1 MYVFTI
7 KHPRL
12 LWNEP
17 RFRQLPHT
25 SFSTYSWVWS
35 SVPSR
40 ESRHNCFIHGN
51 EIEKENHGPK
61 HYFAPVLRTL
71 GQRGITYCRNYFLF
85 SGFRSVTTALSF
97 FWGSS
102 VRQGD
107 SKIQYWKKYSDAFC
121 FPPNRITQVMLNS
134 SFLNSSF
141 LKWLPTASF
150 LFPHHSQTKT
160 CIKLKLTESQ
170 GPHCFGKVLFV
181 TFVPANRE
189 NAGDIHFWPS

>member
-1 MYVFTI
+1 MTKLSFQGPTI
-7 KHPRL
+7 TSTQHISLATFVVHPLNYKCSPVVITGSWRFLGILSSLSYSL
-12 LWNEP
+12 LI
-17 RFRQLPHT
+17 F
-25 SFSTYSWVWS
+25 F
-35 SVPSR
+35 
-40 ESRHNCFIHGN
+40 C
-51 EIEKENHGPK
+51 
-61 HYFAPVLRTL
+61 
-71 GQRGITYCRNYFLF
+71 YC
-85 SGFRSVTTALSF
+85 GFRSVTTALSF